1 MRTND
6 VACSHACANPQD
18 LEGRFGTRAS
28 TVLIF
33 QSRGAERMV
42 SVFDRRYTR
51 EGEVE
56 QGSETKESFA
66 VVA

>member
-1 MRTND
+1 
-6 VACSHACANPQD
+6 
-18 LEGRFGTRAS
+18 
-28 TVLIF
+28 
-33 QSRGAERMV
+33 MV
-42 SVFDRRYTR
+42 SVFDRRYTQ